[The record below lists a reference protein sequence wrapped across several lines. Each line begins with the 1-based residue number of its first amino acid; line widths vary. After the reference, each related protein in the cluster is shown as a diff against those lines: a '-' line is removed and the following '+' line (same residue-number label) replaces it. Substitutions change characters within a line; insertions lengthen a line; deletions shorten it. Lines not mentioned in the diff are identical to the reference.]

1 MIPDCPLPNSERWG
15 RAGRA
20 GNGPGEEEEEG
31 TADKEPSTATM
42 QKQVE
47 AGVGGV
53 WSEVQLADAAGR

>member
-1 MIPDCPLPNSERWG
+1 MGQVGEG

-20 GNGPGEEEEEG
+20 GVGPGEEEEEG
-31 TADKEPSTATM
+31 TADKEPSAAT

-53 WSEVQLADAAGR
+53 WSEVQLPDAAGR